1 MNNFT
6 PDTCIKI
13 GRISTENGNH
23 LIYYIIETLSL

>member
-13 GRISTENGNH
+13 GRTEDGNH
-23 LIYYIIETLSL
+23 LIYYIIETLPSSL